1 MNVRP
6 KKKASMT
13 FRLTRELE
21 DAIER
26 AAVKNE
32 CTPCEIVHDVLEREI
47 LKSGEIVS
55 RKIEV

>member
-13 FRLTRELE
+13 FRLTRDLE
-21 DAIER
+21 DAIEK

-32 CTPCEIVHDVLEREI
+32 CTPCELVHGVLEREL
-47 LKSGEIVS
+47 LKEIEAAS
-55 RKIEV
+55 QG